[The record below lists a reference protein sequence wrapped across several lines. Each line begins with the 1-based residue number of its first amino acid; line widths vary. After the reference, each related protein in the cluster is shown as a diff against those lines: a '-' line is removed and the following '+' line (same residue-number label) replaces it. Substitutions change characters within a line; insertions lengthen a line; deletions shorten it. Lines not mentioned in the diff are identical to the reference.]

1 MNVFITSGTYDFL
14 KIKKDKHPNEKIL
27 LMQNP
32 DTAVLLHETTGKT
45 IFSSPRKYEVVDGK
59 GTLQDHGYVVM
70 NNIPVS
76 EEGRPV
82 FEHRFKNRAG
92 FIENEPGFVAL
103 RVLRPINSET
113 YIILTIWEKQA
124 DFLNWKNSSSFK
136 MAHNS
141 DSKAPVTNSS
151 QKMFSGEAYVTQYT
165 LVKDSEE

>member
-1 MNVFITSGTYDFL
+1 MNVFITSGSFNFL
-14 KIKKDKHPNEKIL
+14 KSKKDKHPNENIL

-32 DTAVLLHETTGKT
+32 DTAVLLHETAGKT
-45 IFSSPRKYEVVDGK
+45 LFSSPRKYEVVDGK
-59 GTLQDHGYVVM
+59 GNLQDHGYVVM

-113 YIILTIWEKQA
+113 YVILTIWEKQT
-124 DFLNWKNSSSFK
+124 DFLNWKKSSSFK
-136 MAHNS
+136 KAHNS

>member
-1 MNVFITSGTYDFL
+1 MNVFITSGSFNFL
-14 KIKKDKHPNEKIL
+14 KSKKDKHPNENIL

-32 DTAVLLHETTGKT
+32 DTTVLLHETEGKT
-45 IFSSPRKYEVVDGK
+45 LFSSPRKYEVVDGK
-59 GTLQDHGYVVM
+59 GNLQDHGYVVM

-113 YIILTIWEKQA
+113 YVILTIWEKQT
-124 DFLNWKNSSSFK
+124 DFLNWKKSSSFQK
-136 MAHNS
+136 AHNS

>member
-1 MNVFITSGTYDFL
+1 MNVFITSGSFNFL
-14 KIKKDKHPNEKIL
+14 KSKKDKHPNENIL

-32 DTAVLLHETTGKT
+32 DTTVLLHETEGKT

-82 FEHRFKNRAG
+82 FEHRFKNRVG

-113 YIILTIWEKQA
+113 YVILTIWEKQT
-124 DFLNWKNSSSFK
+124 DFLHWKKSSSFQK
-136 MAHNS
+136 AHIS

-151 QKMFSGEAYVTQYT
+151 QKMFSGEPYVTLYT

>member
-1 MNVFITSGTYDFL
+1 
-14 KIKKDKHPNEKIL
+14 
-27 LMQNP
+27 
-32 DTAVLLHETTGKT
+32 
-45 IFSSPRKYEVVDGK
+45 
-59 GTLQDHGYVVM
+59 M

-113 YIILTIWEKQA
+113 YVILTIWEKQA
-124 DFLNWKNSSSFK
+124 DFLNWKNSGSFK

>member
-1 MNVFITSGTYDFL
+1 
-14 KIKKDKHPNEKIL
+14 
-27 LMQNP
+27 MQNP

-59 GTLQDHGYVVM
+59 GNLQDHGYVVM

-103 RVLRPINSET
+103 RILRPINSET
-113 YIILTIWEKQA
+113 YVILTIWEKQA

-141 DSKAPVTNSS
+141 DSKPPLRIPARRC
-151 QKMFSGEAYVTQYT
+151 FR
-165 LVKDSEE
+165 VKPM